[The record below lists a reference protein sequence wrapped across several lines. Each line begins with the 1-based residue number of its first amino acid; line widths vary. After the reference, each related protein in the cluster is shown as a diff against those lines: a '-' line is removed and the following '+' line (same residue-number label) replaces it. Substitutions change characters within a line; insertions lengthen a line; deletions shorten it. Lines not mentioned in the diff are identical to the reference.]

1 VRRVNASDFEAE
13 GLYDPALPDA
23 EQRLAL
29 LEYLVG
35 LGATLDDMRAAEV
48 DGRLVALAGS
58 VVLRGSEP
66 RISTR
71 ELADRAGMPLETVE
85 SVLRAA
91 GLVEV
96 DPDVPLFVA
105 PDVASFEA
113 FGLAAELF
121 GEEVVVQFT
130 RTMGASIARV
140 AEAAVG
146 MFAINVLGP
155 MAEGGA
161 TLVERAQKGVEG
173 AVTLRTFPQVFQTI
187 LAPHLEAASRRSALA
202 EGADA
207 SYRQAQ
213 LAVGFVDLVGFTTR
227 SQELSTHELAHSI
240 ADFEGTAADI
250 ITAHDGHVVKMIGD
264 EAMFVAVDVAAACR
278 TALDLCTFVSAH
290 PVLTELRGGLAFGG
304 LVRSEGDYYGPVV
317 NVAARAVKLAAPGA
331 VVCTTAVRDAVA
343 APADEGLRFSGAGTH
358 ELRGFDEPVELV
370 AVKRS

>member
-1 VRRVNASDFEAE
+1 VNASDFEAE
-13 GLYDPALPDA
+13 GLYDPTSTDA
-23 EQRLAL
+23 EQRLSL

-35 LGATLDDMRAAEV
+35 LGASLDDMRAAAV

-71 ELADRAGMPLETVE
+71 ELSERAGMALDAVE
-85 SVLRAA
+85 RVLRAA
-91 GLVEV
+91 GLARA
-96 DPDVPLFVA
+96 DPDVPRFVA
-105 PDVASFEA
+105 SDVASFEA

-130 RTMGASIARV
+130 RAMGASIARV

-155 MAEGGA
+155 MAEAGA
-161 TLVERAQKGVEG
+161 TLVERAQEGVEG
-173 AVTLRTFPQVFQTI
+173 AVTLRTLPQVFQTI
-187 LAPHLEAASRRSALA
+187 LAPHIEAASRRSVLA

-207 SYRQAQ
+207 NYRQAQ

-227 SQELSTHELAHSI
+227 SQELSTIELARAI
-240 ADFEGTAADI
+240 ADFEGTATDI
-250 ITAHDGHVVKMIGD
+250 ITAHDGHAVKMIGD
-264 EAMFVAVDVAAACR
+264 EAMFVAVNVASACR
-278 TALDLCTFVSAH
+278 TALDLCAFVSAH

-304 LVRSEGDYYGPVV
+304 LVRSEGDYYGPLV
-317 NVAARAVKLAAPGA
+317 NLAARAVKLAAPGA

-343 APADEGLRFSGAGTH
+343 TPADEGLRFSAAAAC
-358 ELRGFDEPVELV
+358 ELRGFDAPVELV
-370 AVKRS
+370 AVKRG

>member
-1 VRRVNASDFEAE
+1 MRRVDASDFEAE
-13 GLYDPALPDA
+13 GLYDPASPDA
-23 EQRLAL
+23 EERLAL

-35 LGATLDDMRAAEV
+35 LGATLDDMRAADV

-85 SVLRAA
+85 RVLRAA
-91 GLVEV
+91 GLAEA
-96 DPDVPLFVA
+96 DSDVPRFVES
-105 PDVASFEA
+105 DVATFEA
-113 FGLAAELF
+113 FKLAAELF

-130 RTMGASIARV
+130 RAMGASIARV

-155 MAEGGA
+155 MAEAGA
-161 TLVERAQKGVEG
+161 TLVERAAQGVEG
-173 AVTLRTFPQVFQTI
+173 AVTLSTLPQVFQTI
-187 LAPHLEAASRRSALA
+187 LAPHLEAANRRSALS
-202 EGADA
+202 GSLDA
-207 SYRQAQ
+207 GYRQAQ

-240 ADFEGTAADI
+240 TDFEGTATDI

-317 NVAARAVKLAAPGA
+317 NLAARAVKLAAPGA
-331 VVCTTAVRDAVA
+331 VVCTTAVRDAVGR
-343 APADEGLRFSGAGTH
+343 PADEGLRFSGAGTH

-370 AVKRS
+370 AVGRG